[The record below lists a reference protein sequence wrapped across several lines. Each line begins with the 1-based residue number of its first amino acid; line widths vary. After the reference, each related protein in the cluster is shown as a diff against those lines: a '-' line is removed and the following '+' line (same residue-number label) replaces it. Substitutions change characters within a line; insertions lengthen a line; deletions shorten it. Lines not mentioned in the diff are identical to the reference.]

1 MRRHRALAVIAAS
14 GLLFASQAGGQQP
27 VHRVGVL
34 MATETPENAQAL
46 LEGLHERGYV
56 VGQNLQI
63 DYRYSQGRTE
73 QIPALVA
80 ELVALGPEVI
90 VASTV
95 QNAVAVHAA
104 APTVP
109 LVFIAVADPVALGL
123 VESLAHPGGNVTG
136 FATLV
141 QNEDFLGKSLQL
153 LKELV
158 PRASRIAVLIN
169 PTNPIHQQSRP
180 KLPEIGRLLGV
191 ELIIVEASKP
201 DHFETA
207 FETAHAQGAQAIRVS
222 GDPLTFT
229 HSAKVVGL
237 AVRYQLPAMYL
248 GRRYVQDGGLMSY
261 APNNADFWHR
271 AAAYVDKILK
281 GERPGDLPVEQPSRF
296 YLIVNLKTAAEL
308 GITVPPLILAQAD
321 EVLE

>member
-1 MRRHRALAVIAAS
+1 MKRHRALAVVTAS
-14 GLLFASQAGGQQP
+14 LILFAPQAWGQQP
-27 VHRVGVL
+27 VHRIGVL

-46 LEGLHERGYV
+46 LEGLRERGYV
-56 VGQNLQI
+56 VGGNLQI

-80 ELVALGPEVI
+80 ELVALGPEAI
-90 VASTV
+90 VASTA
-95 QNAVAVHAA
+95 QNAVAVRAS

-109 LVFIAVADPVALGL
+109 LVFIAVADPLALGL
-123 VESLAHPGGNVTG
+123 VESLAHPGGSVTG

-191 ELIIVEASKP
+191 ELVIVEASNV

-207 FETAHAQGAQAIRVS
+207 FETAHAQGAEAIRVS

-237 AVRYQLPAMYL
+237 AARYRLPAMYL

-261 APNNADFWHR
+261 APNNADFWRR

-321 EVLE
+321 EVIE

>member
-1 MRRHRALAVIAAS
+1 
-14 GLLFASQAGGQQP
+14 
-27 VHRVGVL
+27 
-34 MATETPENAQAL
+34 
-46 LEGLHERGYV
+46 
-56 VGQNLQI
+56 
-63 DYRYSQGRTE
+63 
-73 QIPALVA
+73 VA

-90 VASTV
+90 VASTA
-95 QNAVAVHAA
+95 QNAVAVHAT

-169 PTNPIHQQSRP
+169 PTNPIHRQSRP

-191 ELIIVEASKP
+191 ELVIVEASKL

-207 FETAHAQGAQAIRVS
+207 FETAHVQGTEAIRVS

-237 AVRYQLPAMYL
+237 AARYRLPAMYL

-261 APNNADFWHR
+261 APNNADFWR
-271 AAAYVDKILK
+271 SAAAYVDKILK
-281 GERPGDLPVEQPSRF
+281 GERPGDLPVQQPTRF
-296 YLIVNLKTAAEL
+296 YLVVNLKTAAEL

-321 EVLE
+321 EVIE